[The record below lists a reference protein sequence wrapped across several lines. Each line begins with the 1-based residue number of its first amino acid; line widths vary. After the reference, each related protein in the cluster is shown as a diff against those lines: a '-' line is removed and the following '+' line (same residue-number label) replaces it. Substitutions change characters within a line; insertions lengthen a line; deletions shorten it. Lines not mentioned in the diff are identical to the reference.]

1 MQEHPHEPTGGPFA
15 RSSQLFESII
25 AELES
30 APTAQ
35 LTHGQIEDRITTR
48 GRELQRRLYQDH
60 LDLRAVREA
69 DHHDVIGADRI
80 ERTRTET
87 AHRRKLTTVFGEVSV
102 QRKAYRALG
111 AANLHPADAAL
122 SLPAER
128 HSHGLRKLVALESA
142 RGSFEDA
149 AQAIGRATGTPIGK
163 RQVEQLATRSAVD
176 VCDFYEARE
185 RRGCPEDD
193 VLVISADGKGIVMR
207 PQALR
212 PQTARAAA
220 SSGNKL
226 QTRLSRGEKRNRK
239 RMAEVGAVYDI
250 TPVVRA
256 PADIIASS
264 GAPSGAVREPTPAPK
279 ARDKWV
285 TASVDKTTAQVIAAI
300 FDEAC
305 RRDPAHRRPWVALVD
320 GNAHQIS
327 RIQAEAAQRDVKVS
341 IVLDFVHVLEYLWKA
356 AWSFFAEGDQAAERW
371 VAGHALRILE
381 GDSGVVAAAIRRKAT
396 TNNLTPD
403 KRKGA
408 DACADCLI
416 SKRPYLSYADAL
428 SSGWPIATGVIEGAC
443 RHLVKDRMD
452 ITGARWGLP
461 GAEAVLKLRALIS
474 NGDFDDYWDYH
485 LTQEHQRVHCSR
497 YLGGQIP
504 GEPIAA

>member
-1 MQEHPHEPTGGPFA
+1 Q
-15 RSSQLFESII
+15 
-25 AELES
+25 
-30 APTAQ
+30 
-35 LTHGQIEDRITTR
+35 
-48 GRELQRRLYQDH
+48 LQRRLYQDH
-60 LDLRAVREA
+60 LDLRAAREA
-69 DHHDVIGADRI
+69 DHHDVTGADRV

-87 AHRRKLTTVFGEVSV
+87 GHHRKLATVFGEVSV
-102 QRKAYRALG
+102 ERKAYRAPG
-111 AANLHPADAAL
+111 ACNLHPADAAL
-122 SLPAER
+122 NLPVER
-128 HSHGLRKLVALESA
+128 HSHGLRKLAALEST

-163 RQVEQLATRSAVD
+163 RQVEQLAARAAAD

-185 RRGCPEDD
+185 RRACPDSD

-212 PQTARAAA
+212 EQTARAAQN
-220 SSGNKL
+220 SGNKL

-256 PADIIASS
+256 PADIIGSDQ
-264 GAPSGAVREPTPAPK
+264 PRQTEPTPGPK
-279 ARDKWV
+279 ARDKWLV
-285 TASVDKTTAQVIAAI
+285 ASVDKTTAEVIAAV

-305 RRDPAHRRPWVALVD
+305 RRDPDHRRPWVALVD

-356 AWSFFAEGDQAAERW
+356 AWSFFAEGDPAVERW
-371 VAGHALRILE
+371 VAGHAVRVLE
-381 GDSGVVAAAIRRKAT
+381 GGSGVVAAAIRRKAT
-396 TNNLTPD
+396 TNKLPPD

-408 DACADCLI
+408 DACADYLV
-416 SKRPYLSYADAL
+416 SRGPYLSYAHAL
-428 SSGWPIATGVIEGAC
+428 SSGWPIAAGIIEGAC

-461 GAEAVLKLRALIS
+461 GAEAVLELRALVS

-485 LTQEHQRVHCSR
+485 LTQEHERVHCSH
-497 YLGGQIP
+497 YLGGQVP
-504 GEPIAA
+504 GETMAA